1 MGGNVCAWNEN
12 KQEGN
17 INKQERKRKQTKA
30 VPVKSLRL
38 YILLR
43 ISWRIRFK
51 SHRSVTRITLRSR
64 RPRCRMGCETKT
76 LSFSPVLENFSR
88 FSKKKKRNQPRIFG
102 RFVSNQR
109 EEGKAFPKIRVPCY
123 YKSDK
128 ISQWWKFP
136 SIHQHPPTNLSKD
149 PRGGRE
155 TRNRISIGR
164 G

>member
-1 MGGNVCAWNEN
+1 MVGGNVCAWNEN

-51 SHRSVTRITLRSR
+51 SHRSVITLRSR
-64 RPRCRMGCETKT
+64 RPRCRMGRETKT
-76 LSFSPVLENFSR
+76 LSLFLPSLKISTRDFQ
-88 FSKKKKRNQPRIFG
+88 KKKKEINLPSFRFESTRG
-102 RFVSNQR
+102 RKSVS
-109 EEGKAFPKIRVPCY
+109 KDSRVPCFRY
-123 YKSDK
+123 YKFNK

-136 SIHQHPPTNLSKD
+136 SIHPPTNLSKD
-149 PRGGRE
+149 PRGGRK

>member
-88 FSKKKKRNQPRIFG
+88 FSKKKKEINRVSSVVSFLINERKEKRFQRFEFLVIINLIKFRNGGNFLRSINIHQRIY
-102 RFVSNQR
+102 RKIL
-109 EEGKAFPKIRVPCY
+109 EEGGKRGIEFP
-123 YKSDK
+123 
-128 ISQWWKFP
+128 
-136 SIHQHPPTNLSKD
+136 
-149 PRGGRE
+149 
-155 TRNRISIGR
+155 
-164 G
+164 